1 MESGKPLE
9 LGFDRYTG
17 LTYGNKTFLLNVVN
31 YLLGDESLVKTRSK
45 SIRLDEMNLEELEST
60 KLKWQL
66 FNVIVP
72 ILSIIAFGLVVVY
85 WRKKKYKSY

>member
-1 MESGKPLE
+1 
-9 LGFDRYTG
+9 
-17 LTYGNKTFLLNVVN
+17 VVN

-45 SIRLDEMNLEELEST
+45 SISLDEMDLEKLKPT

-72 ILSIIAFGLVVVY
+72 IASIISFGLIVVY
-85 WRKKKYKSY
+85 WRKRKYKSH

>member
-1 MESGKPLE
+1 LE

-31 YLLGDESLVKTRSK
+31 YLLDDQSLVKTRSK
-45 SIRLDEMNLEELEST
+45 SISLDEMDLEALEST

-72 ILSIIAFGLVVVY
+72 IISITVFGLIVLY
-85 WRKKKYKSY
+85 WRKRKYKSH